1 MRLAWFTP
9 LPPVR
14 SGISDYSAEIL
25 PFVTRTHEVG
35 VFVASSAEVAWGTTA
50 GLPVRPAH
58 DFVWQHHRRPFDL
71 TVYQLGN
78 AACHDFV
85 WPYLFQYP
93 GLVVLHDAHLH
104 NARAWTLLRRQRRTD
119 YRDELTFNHPSLDPA
134 AASLATSGFAGP
146 LYYCWPMLR
155 TVVAT
160 ARTVAV
166 HGAAVGGSLA
176 AEYPGAAVESLRMG
190 VIDPRTPE
198 SARAASRAAIRGRH
212 RLADDAFVCA
222 AFGGV
227 TPEKRIEQVLHA
239 VAGAR
244 GHHPDLHLLLV
255 GAPSPHYDAAAAAAA
270 AGIAERVTIT
280 GFVPHDD
287 LPAYL
292 GAVDLAFGLRWPS
305 ARETSAS
312 WLRAIAAGL
321 PTVITDL
328 AHQADI
334 PTLDPRTWTT
344 QHTSPAHDPPAPVA
358 VGIDILDEDHSLRLA
373 LHRLLRDRELRRQLG
388 AAARAWFE
396 EHHTVEHM
404 RADYER
410 VLAGAQGRP
419 APSAALP
426 AHLRPDPLAHARRL
440 AAEAGVSLG
449 DLAG

>member
-1 MRLAWFTP
+1 VRLAWFTP

-25 PFVTRTHEVG
+25 RFVAPAHEVS
-35 VFVASSAEVAWGTTA
+35 VFVATAAEVAWGTTA

-58 DFVWQHHRRPFDL
+58 DVVWQHHRRPFDL

-104 NARAWTLLRRQRRTD
+104 DARAWTLLRRQRRTE
-119 YRDELTFNHPSLDPA
+119 YCDELTFNHPSLDPA
-134 AASLATSGFAGP
+134 AASLATTGFAGP

-155 TVVAT
+155 TVMST

-166 HGAAVGGSLA
+166 HSAAVAAALA
-176 AEYPGAAVESLRMG
+176 AEYPGAAVEALHMG
-190 VIDPRTPE
+190 VSDPRAPE
-198 SARAASRAAIRGRH
+198 PARAASRAAIRARH
-212 RLADDAFVCA
+212 GLADHAFVCA

-227 TPEKRIEQVLHA
+227 TPEKRLEQVLHA
-239 VAGAR
+239 IAGAR

-255 GAPSPHYDAAAAAAA
+255 GPPSPHYDAAAAAAA
-270 AGIAERVTIT
+270 AGIADRVTVT

-287 LPAYL
+287 LADYL
-292 GAVDLAFGLRWPS
+292 GAADLAFCLRWPT

-328 AHQADI
+328 AHQTDV

-344 QHTSPAHDPPAPVA
+344 QHTSPTLDAPAPVA

-373 LHRLLRDRELRRQLG
+373 LQRLVRDDDLRRRLG
-388 AAARAWFE
+388 TAARAWFE
-396 EHHTVEHM
+396 AHHTIERM
-404 RADYER
+404 RADYQR
-410 VLAGAQGRP
+410 LLGDARARP
-419 APSAALP
+419 APPAVVP
-426 AHLRPDPLAHARRL
+426 AHLRPDPLAHARQL
-440 AAEAGVSLG
+440 AADAGGSLG
-449 DLAG
+449 DLG